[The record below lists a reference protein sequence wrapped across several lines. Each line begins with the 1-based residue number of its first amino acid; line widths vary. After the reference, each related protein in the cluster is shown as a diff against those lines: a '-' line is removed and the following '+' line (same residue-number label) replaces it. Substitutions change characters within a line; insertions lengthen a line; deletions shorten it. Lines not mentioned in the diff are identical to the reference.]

1 MSTAASTD
9 MNLSAATS
17 ATATAAAG
25 SASASAATS
34 APTSAPTSAQ
44 AGTSSGARGQGTGS
58 SVPPLKTIL
67 LRFRKEVIWVA
78 VFGVFSNLLML
89 TPTLYMMQVFD
100 RVMVSNSEYTL
111 AALSLLAV
119 ALFLVM
125 GFADWARSR
134 LLVRVGTRFDLMA
147 QREVFIASF
156 DAKLRSTTGAN
167 PQALNDLTVLRQFL
181 TGNGIYAAVDTPW
194 VFVFAGALYLIHPW
208 LGYTALA
215 FVVLM
220 LGVAVIGSRLLAPR
234 AEKAQAAQ
242 VDSNTYLAGKLRNS
256 ETVEAFGML
265 KHLRRRW
272 LSIHDRQSDL
282 QTRAQEATHRLQ
294 TVTKFVQYAQQSL
307 VLALGAVLAIGGH
320 ISAGAML
327 ACNALMGNALRP
339 IGLAAGSWSQFVEAR
354 AAYRR
359 INKLLEENPPRAGA
373 SDDLPELKGQ
383 VSVRGLWA
391 KAPARKDPILKG
403 LDLDFRAGEVVAI
416 VGPSGAGKSTLAR
429 CLMGIWPDTEGEVLL
444 DGTPLRAWSR
454 EAIGARMGYLP
465 QDIELFDGT
474 IEENIAR
481 FTDGQEKLVIDAARR
496 TGIHDMVLRMPQ
508 GYDTPMGEAGGS
520 LSGGQRQRIGL
531 ARAIFGHPVVV
542 VLDEP
547 NANLDDAG
555 EAALVNAVRDLKS
568 RGTTVFMIVHQQSLL
583 TVADRVLFLENGQ
596 ATRLVPLVAQ
606 NQAQANPGV
615 QATASS
621 SAAPAGQNEIVART
635 GPNTP

>member
-1 MSTAASTD
+1 MSTTASIHADTK
-9 MNLSAATS
+9 AT
-17 ATATAAAG
+17 T
-25 SASASAATS
+25 
-34 APTSAPTSAQ
+34 
-44 AGTSSGARGQGTGS
+44 
-58 SVPPLKTIL
+58 VPALKAIL
-67 LRFRKEVIWVA
+67 FTFRKEVVWVA

-125 GFADWARSR
+125 GFAEWARSR

-147 QREVFIASF
+147 QRQVFIASF

-194 VFVFAGALYLIHPW
+194 VLVFAAALYLIHPW
-208 LGYTALA
+208 LGYTAAA

-220 LGVAVIGSRLLAPR
+220 LGVAVIGSRLIAPLH
-234 AEKAQAAQ
+234 EKVQAAQ
-242 VDSNTYLAGKLRNS
+242 VDANVYLAGKLRNS

-359 INKLLEENPPRAGA
+359 INKLLEENPPRAGTT
-373 SDDLPELKGQ
+373 DELPELKGQ

-391 KAPARKDPILKG
+391 KAHGRTEPILKG
-403 LDLDFRAGEVVAI
+403 LDLEFRAGEVVAI

-481 FTDGQEKLVIDAARR
+481 FTDGQEQLVIDAAKR
-496 TGIHDMVLRMPQ
+496 TGIHDMVLRMPR

-531 ARAIFGHPVVV
+531 ARAIFGNPVVV

-555 EAALVNAVRDLKS
+555 EAALVHAVRDLKS

-583 TVADRVLFLENGQ
+583 AVADRVLFLENGQ

-606 NQAQANPGV
+606 NQAQAKPGV
-615 QATASS
+615 QAAASS
-621 SAAPAGQNEIVART
+621 SAAPAGQNEIVARA
-635 GPNTP
+635 GPSTP

>member
-9 MNLSAATS
+9 MNLSASASTAATAAATTS
-17 ATATAAAG
+17 ATASAAAP
-25 SASASAATS
+25 ASTPS
-34 APTSAPTSAQ
+34 
-44 AGTSSGARGQGTGS
+44 GTHGQGTGS
-58 SVPPLKTIL
+58 SVPPLKAIL

-156 DAKLRSTTGAN
+156 DAKLRSTTGAS

-208 LGYTALA
+208 LGYTAAA

-220 LGVAVIGSRLLAPR
+220 LSVAVIGSRLLAPR

-272 LSIHDRQSDL
+272 LSIHDRQSEL
-282 QTRAQEATHRLQ
+282 QTRAQEAAHRLQ

-359 INKLLEENPPRAGA
+359 INKLLEENPPRA
-373 SDDLPELKGQ
+373 DTTDELPELKGQ
-383 VSVRGLWA
+383 VSVRGLRA
-391 KAPARKDPILKG
+391 KAHGRPEPILKG
-403 LDLDFRAGEVVAI
+403 LDLEFRAGEVVAI

-481 FTDGQEKLVIDAARR
+481 FTGGQEKLVIDAAKR

-531 ARAIFGHPVVV
+531 ARAIFGNPVVV

-555 EAALVNAVRDLKS
+555 EAALINAVRDLKS

-621 SAAPAGQNEIVART
+621 PAAPAGQNEIVARA
-635 GPNTP
+635 GPSTP